1 MIEGCLSDGIIVVSQ
16 GSQLR
21 FPLFG
26 DNSLDHNVGYKLADD
41 MKIGGL
47 WRARRFVQ
55 GYSRI

>member
-1 MIEGCLSDGIIVVSQ
+1 MKEGCLSDGIIVVSQ

-41 MKIGGL
+41 MKIGG
-47 WRARRFVQ
+47 FVESEKICPRLQ
-55 GYSRI
+55 

>member
-1 MIEGCLSDGIIVVSQ
+1 MEGCLSDGIIVVSQ

-41 MKIGGL
+41 MKIGG
-47 WRARRFVQ
+47 FVESEKICPRLQ
-55 GYSRI
+55 